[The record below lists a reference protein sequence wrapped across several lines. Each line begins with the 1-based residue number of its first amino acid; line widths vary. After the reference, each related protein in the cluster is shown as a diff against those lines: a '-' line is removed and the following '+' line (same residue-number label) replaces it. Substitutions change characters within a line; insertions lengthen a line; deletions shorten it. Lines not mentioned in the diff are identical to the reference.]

1 MSDAAYERL
10 LELEDRWIYEGPD
23 SDETRRRN
31 FLAALVALA
40 HDHELRISALEEAR

>member
-1 MSDAAYERL
+1 MSGAAYERL

-31 FLAALVALA
+31 FLAALISLA
-40 HDHELRISALEEAR
+40 HDHELRIVALEEGQ